1 MNTDVTSIRILYENP
16 FTGIVCVVYPSGE
29 STLDYIIKH
38 AIPKD
43 CSYWIVQDTDI
54 PEDRSFRDAW
64 ELDSDSLGNPDGIGG
79 AEL

>member
-1 MNTDVTSIRILYENP
+1 MSTNITTIRILYKNP
-16 FTGIVCVVYPSGE
+16 STGIVCVVYPSGE
-29 STLDYIIKH
+29 STLDYITKH

-54 PEDRSFRDAW
+54 PKDRSFRDAW
-64 ELDSDSLGNPDGIGG
+64 ELDLDSLGEPDGVGE